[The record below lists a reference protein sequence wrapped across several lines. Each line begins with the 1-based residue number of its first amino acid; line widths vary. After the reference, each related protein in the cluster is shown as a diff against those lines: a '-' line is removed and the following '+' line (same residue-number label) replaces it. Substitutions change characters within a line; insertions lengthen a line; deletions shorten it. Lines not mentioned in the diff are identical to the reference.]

1 MRVMKYILS
10 LCFIFISSTILYSQ
24 DLLSGMHGIKNNTG
38 EILFE
43 VSGYTISVYE
53 LKGSVEDAA
62 MIRIVEKSYGLD
74 HILMMYS
81 DSTLKV
87 RNRIIESL
95 IDTPDQPLQI
105 SQKCFLLRKDDK
117 TVTVLY
123 LETSMKRNFVLEEEI
138 VRACI
143 NDKLSKYIT
152 NKKDA
157 RSISLG
163 GKKVSLPNGAEWIA
177 PHKILYEDS
186 QISWSEFSS
195 LSGADQYL
203 KNQMAIDKADDIEY
217 IGTDNIKVLFNEI
230 PVTAQRIVYRDPAN
244 RTLSNYLIVYYV
256 MVPQSRGYVGC
267 VLSYYD
273 DKRNGFGLPPLLE
286 SVMVISTENKQVVVP
301 DQPTKSD
308 LEYLKEEAN
317 EEYNAYLLEFQL
329 SSWMPIGNLRS
340 VYKYAPTIGAYL
352 CFPIKQ
358 KFGLDVGMQVG
369 LPIESSFEYYDEWTE
384 ATSFVG
390 LNLRGRYRGALSRN
404 VVYFSYLGMGVNW
417 LFTDIESGY
426 NEEYD
431 SYDYYKVAALDIFAG
446 FNIRYKK
453 IGGFIEYH
461 YTPYGNS
468 GGMKYNIGHS
478 SVNVGISFAI
488 PYY

>member
-1 MRVMKYILS
+1 MRVMKYLLS
-10 LCFIFISSTILYSQ
+10 LSLIFISCTILYSQ
-24 DLLSGMHGIKNNTG
+24 NLLSGMQGIKNNNG
-38 EILFE
+38 EVLFE

-53 LKGSVEDAA
+53 MKGSVEDAG

-105 SQKCFLLRKDDK
+105 SQKCFLLQKDDK

-123 LETSMKRNFVLEEEI
+123 LETSMKRDFVLEEEI

-143 NDKLSKYIT
+143 NDKLSKYII

-163 GKKVSLPNGAEWIA
+163 GKKISLPNGAEWIA

-217 IGTDNIKVLFNEI
+217 IGTDDIKVLFNEI
-230 PVTAQRIVYRDPAN
+230 PVTARRVVYRDPAN
-244 RTLSNYLIVYYV
+244 RSLSNYLIVYYV
-256 MVPQSRGYVGC
+256 MVPQSGGYAGC

-273 DKRNGFGLPPLLE
+273 DRRDGYGLPSLLE

-301 DQPTKSD
+301 DLPTKSD
-308 LEYLKEEAN
+308 LEYAKEEAN

-329 SSWMPIGNLRS
+329 SSWMPIGNLRN

-369 LPIESSFEYYDEWTE
+369 FPIESSFEYYDEWTE

-390 LNLRGRYRGALSRN
+390 LNLRGRYRGALARN

-453 IGGFIEYH
+453 IGWFYR
-461 YTPYGNS
+461 
-468 GGMKYNIGHS
+468 
-478 SVNVGISFAI
+478 ISLYSLWRFRWNKI
-488 PYY
+488 QYWT